1 VFRAAKD
8 ANRKVSAMTTAAM
21 ATSNRLTKRVSPS
34 TDNRLRLL
42 LAVGDASSWTTE
54 VSGGGG
60 TAWMLVRPGSE
71 EVIGVEAEDSF
82 GEFMKL
88 RSLREKIP
96 RTELQKI
103 LYQEPGFSIQLNH
116 PPNPMLLFTV

>member
-1 VFRAAKD
+1 
-8 ANRKVSAMTTAAM
+8 M
-21 ATSNRLTKRVSPS
+21 ATSNRRTKRDSPS
-34 TDNRLRLL
+34 TDNRFRLL